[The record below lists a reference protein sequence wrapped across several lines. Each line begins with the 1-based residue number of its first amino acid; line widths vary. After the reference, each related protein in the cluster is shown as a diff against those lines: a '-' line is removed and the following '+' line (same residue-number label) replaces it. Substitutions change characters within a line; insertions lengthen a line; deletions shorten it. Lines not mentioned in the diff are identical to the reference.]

1 MRRKRHVA
9 SHVRNVAR
17 HVRNIALLTGKY
29 GARHSTA
36 DVWRASTVS
45 FICSYSN
52 PIYLNPYNK
61 TNIRG
66 GSSNL
71 NTFGCPKLLRSPPTF
86 LSSPNSLYFFIL
98 SSSSQT
104 YHKLRLTVIY
114 PLAKNSSEKKLD
126 TNLLRFSEGAHD
138 CTNWKS
144 PRDNWSTTV
153 KRILWKVWLEFHITL
168 KKESAIRAKP
178 IIKYALLSLDQILEL
193 FQLVP
198 LR

>member
-1 MRRKRHVA
+1 MRRWRRVTRQLWSVA
-9 SHVRNVAR
+9 LHTCQFGVLCSAHDSQRSA
-17 HVRNIALLTGKY
+17 HD
-29 GARHSTA
+29 SQ
-36 DVWRASTVS
+36 RASSVS

-138 CTNWKS
+138 CTN
-144 PRDNWSTTV
+144 
-153 KRILWKVWLEFHITL
+153 
-168 KKESAIRAKP
+168 
-178 IIKYALLSLDQILEL
+178 
-193 FQLVP
+193 
-198 LR
+198 